1 MVKFIKNPDQQSTDT
16 LYRISGRTTVVR
28 NLKSLHVILFET
40 EETSIVTASEDR
52 EEVSVTS
59 MTSRLSLLLDQSKIS
74 KPVSDTFMQEV
85 QLFAAGGENTAAIS
99 QLHLSLLTLPPASVE
114 TEPVLSAGGLFL
126 NKLRTNL
133 SDMSLDKLM
142 LYVY

>member
-28 NLKSLHVILFET
+28 NLKSLHVILF
-40 EETSIVTASEDR
+40 ETSIVTASEDR

-114 TEPVLSAGGLFL
+114 TEPVFSGGGLFL
-126 NKLRTNL
+126 TKLRTNL

-142 LYVY
+142 LCVY